1 MAIRSKPD
9 SHQTCFRRAKRQDF
23 ATRIN
28 SRTPVSSIPSFAA
41 LRPRW
46 SWPACIAVVAVTV
59 PLGLLLLSA
68 CSSLDGTIASPPY
81 IQGASFVGNQVCM
94 DCHTNLVRSFP
105 SSPHGRYHRD
115 HDLRMAGETGCES
128 CHGAGS
134 LHVNAGGGRDKLIY
148 NPGLDPAPCF
158 QCHLE
163 VHAEFRLPQ
172 RHPVIEGKM
181 NCVQCHDPHGGD
193 LMKPAGGLAMA
204 RLNESCAGCHRE
216 QSRPF
221 VFEHEALREGCTACH
236 QPHGSVNSALLVQ
249 RDANLCLKCHS
260 QISADAGA
268 LLIGKV
274 DHASFLRLGGCW
286 SAGCH
291 TAVHGSNI
299 NPKLLY

>member
-1 MAIRSKPD
+1 
-9 SHQTCFRRAKRQDF
+9 
-23 ATRIN
+23 
-28 SRTPVSSIPSFAA
+28 
-41 LRPRW
+41 
-46 SWPACIAVVAVTV
+46 VAGV
-59 PLGLLLLSA
+59 PLGLLFLLSA
-68 CSSLDGTIASPPY
+68 CSSLDGTVASPPH
-81 IQGASFVGNQVCM
+81 IAGATFVGNQACLE
-94 DCHTNLVRSFP
+94 CHTNLVQSFP

-134 LHVNAGGGRDKLIY
+134 LHVQAGGGRDSLIY

-181 NCVQCHDPHGGD
+181 NCVQCHDPHGSD

-216 QSRPF
+216 QARPF

-249 RDANLCLKCHS
+249 RDANLCLKCHA
-260 QISADAGA
+260 QVSADAGA

-274 DHASFLRLGGCW
+274 DHSSFLRLGGCW